1 MDDDKHMNA
10 VHVTTIIIEL
20 GGIQNGVNFFLICIH
35 AHAQLVPIE
44 GQWNPKFVTYNLS
57 R

>member
-20 GGIQNGVNFFLICIH
+20 GGIQNGVIFFLICIH

>member
-20 GGIQNGVNFFLICIH
+20 GGIQNGVNFFFGYVFMHMRSL
-35 AHAQLVPIE
+35 
-44 GQWNPKFVTYNLS
+44 F